1 MDDTL
6 FIPLVGAIAVALIG
20 GGISLALAILTKD
33 QKTSEFRQAW
43 IDALRD
49 DVSKLVAHM
58 SVVKSISNI
67 VKEMREDEKQKFILS
82 KQEHFIETGVVVTRI
97 RLRLNRTKDKKLI
110 DLVAKMEGLGK
121 DPEAYDQRVEDIV
134 VEAQSVLK
142 TEWKRVKRGEWS
154 FRLLK
159 YFSLLVLLC
168 GVWMS
173 YTAWNQGLSGLMSLL
188 SR

>member
-1 MDDTL
+1 MEDTL
-6 FIPLVGAIAVALIG
+6 IIPLVGAIAVALIG

-58 SVVKSISNI
+58 SVVKSISTI
-67 VKEMREDEKQKFILS
+67 VKEMPEDEKQKFILS
-82 KQEHFIETGVVVTRI
+82 KQEHFLETVVVVTRI
-97 RLRLNRTKDKKLI
+97 RLRLNRKKDKKLI
-110 DLVAKMEGLGK
+110 DLVAKTDGLGK
-121 DPEAYDQRVEDIV
+121 NPDAYVQRVEDIV

-142 TEWKRVKRGEWS
+142 TEWKRVKKGEWS

-159 YFSLLVLLC
+159 YFSLLVLL
-168 GVWMS
+168 GGTWMS
-173 YTAWNQGLSGLMSLL
+173 YTVWKHGLAGLADLIG
-188 SR
+188 